1 MSARQGFT
9 GIGESRPGIGSRTVT
24 RNLSTSGERN
34 ENAMMSDEIRSEVR
48 RIVPSLTDDRFKG
61 QSGKIAVL
69 GGCFE
74 YTGAPYFA
82 AFAALAVG
90 ADLSHVFCSTSAAPI
105 IKQYSPDILVHPY
118 FLQRSDLLQQV
129 NQPLPSGALGG
140 LSTNHLIPAEQAD
153 VAAQTAAA
161 AVHVAEAT
169 AEVESWFNRLDCLVV
184 GPGLGR
190 DPLLL
195 DIARSVILR
204 AKAAKMPLVLDG
216 DGLFLVARE
225 PELVVGYTNCVLT
238 PNLNEFR
245 RLASTMG
252 VSLHGPNNDRSS
264 KLLEVTAHLRGPTL
278 VSKGPVDA
286 ICDGKVTMICNASGG
301 AKRCGS
307 QGDILAGTIATFISW
322 TLTFLDIAR
331 QSAEVEVV
339 ILPEINPMVLASYG
353 ACLVTRTAAAY
364 AFAAR
369 KRAMVASDM
378 LAQLG
383 SAMEMLF
390 DTAGGTGAAGAA
402 GPGVPGQGLLQA
414 HVPAPNASISVGC
427 PVGVL
432 ELPGGS

>member
-1 MSARQGFT
+1 MSARQGF
-9 GIGESRPGIGSRTVT
+9 GVIGENRTGIGSRTAT
-24 RNLSTSGERN
+24 RNLSSSGERN

-48 RIVPSLTDDRFKG
+48 RIVPTLTDDRFKG
-61 QSGKIAVL
+61 QSGKVAVL

-74 YTGAPYFA
+74 YTGPPYFA
-82 AFAALAVG
+82 SVAALAVG

-118 FLQRSDLLQQV
+118 FLQRSELMQNV
-129 NQPLPSGALGG
+129 K
-140 LSTNHLIPAEQAD
+140 
-153 VAAQTAAA
+153 TAAA
-161 AVHVAEAT
+161 TAHVAEAT
-169 AEVESWFNRLDCLVV
+169 VEVESWFNRLDCLVV

-225 PELVVGYTNCVLT
+225 PELVAGYTNCVLT

-322 TLTFLDIAR
+322 TLAFLDSAR

-378 LAQLG
+378 LGQLG

-390 DTAGGTGAAGAA
+390 DTAGGTATAGAV
-402 GPGVPGQGLLQA
+402 GPGLQGQGLLQA
-414 HVPAPNASISVGC
+414 HISANTPNIGAAVSS
-427 PVGVL
+427 
-432 ELPGGS
+432 GGS